1 MQKEVT
7 QREKLWDAGGSS
19 EGVYE
24 GGFATVQCLELAHY
38 APKSIAEVPLNRI
51 PRTTSQ

>member
-1 MQKEVT
+1 MEVEADAKRGKEVT

-24 GGFATVQCLELAHY
+24 REG
-38 APKSIAEVPLNRI
+38 SVPYNAWN
-51 PRTTSQ
+51 